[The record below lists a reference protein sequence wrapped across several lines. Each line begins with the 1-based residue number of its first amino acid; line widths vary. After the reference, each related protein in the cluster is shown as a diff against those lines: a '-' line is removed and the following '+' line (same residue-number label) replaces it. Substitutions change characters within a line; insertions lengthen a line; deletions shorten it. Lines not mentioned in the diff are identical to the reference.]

1 MKQSLLFA
9 IVLLSITSS
18 SLAQDDDLS
27 ALVNKNTQTPAKE
40 NVSATF
46 KGLRIINAQTNETCK
61 KHNMIFNIQHRF
73 GDVFTNG
80 NVNVHTFFGLDVASD
95 IRFAFDYGITD
106 RLQVG
111 VGRSRGL
118 PP

>member
-1 MKQSLLFA
+1 
-9 IVLLSITSS
+9 
-18 SLAQDDDLS
+18 
-27 ALVNKNTQTPAKE
+27 
-40 NVSATF
+40 
-46 KGLRIINAQTNETCK
+46 
-61 KHNMIFNIQHRF
+61 MIFNIQHRF

-80 NVNVHTFFGLDVASD
+80 KVNVHTFFGLDVASD

-118 PP
+118 PPYTELYDFSAKYKLLQQTN